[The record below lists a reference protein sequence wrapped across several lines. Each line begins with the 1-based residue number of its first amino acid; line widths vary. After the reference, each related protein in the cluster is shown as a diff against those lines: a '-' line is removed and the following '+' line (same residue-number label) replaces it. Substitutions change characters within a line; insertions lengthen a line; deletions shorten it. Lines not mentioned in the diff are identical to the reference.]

1 MGTVYMSNKVCSPD
15 KVEMVTLTWSRRQ
28 IMMVFLQ
35 LSPPIWRACAPYLR
49 NSVSSIWS
57 FFKHSNCQFWYHHP
71 KKYAYIHR
79 YDMDMDIIIY
89 IYRDTDTH
97 IPFRHT
103 YPAVA
108 MSPAVPCRVW
118 CCATALR
125 APKLSREPR
134 RWARPNGRHASS
146 WVGHWPRVV
155 WLGLAKKQGWKWRW
169 NTGWWFGSLLLW
181 LSIYW
186 EFHHPNWRSHIFQ
199 RGRYTTNQNMVK
211 PSRNGIFNKM
221 VEWLGRFGGAPIL
234 GNPQI
239 GIYIYT

>member
-28 IMMVFLQ
+28 MMMVFLQ

-71 KKYAYIHR
+71 QKYAYIHICIWFIYTYNYTYIYIHRSR

-89 IYRDTDTH
+89 VYIYIYTEIQTH
-97 IPFRHT
+97 TSPFATPIQQLPCHL
-103 YPAVA
+103 
-108 MSPAVPCRVW
+108 PCRAEFGVAQRRSEPRSCRESQDVERGPTDAMFGAGW
-118 CCATALR
+118 ATGL
-125 APKLSREPR
+125 KLS
-134 RWARPNGRHASS
+134 G
-146 WVGHWPRVV
+146 VGVSQ
-155 WLGLAKKQGWKWRW
+155 KKQGWKWRW

-199 RGRYTTNQNMVK
+199 RG
-211 PSRNGIFNKM
+211 G
-221 VEWLGRFGGAPIL
+221 
-234 GNPQI
+234 
-239 GIYIYT
+239 